1 MVISNTPREARLGGR
16 RRYSARGKAGDL
28 LGEMRDGKELPGD
41 FPFCPFCG
49 APLVEQP
56 RTPALEERK
65 VVSVF
70 FCDLVGLTAASQRQ
84 D

>member
-1 MVISNTPREARLGGR
+1 
-16 RRYSARGKAGDL
+16 
-28 LGEMRDGKELPGD
+28 MRDGKELPGD